1 MFIRLFDKL
10 YNVLKMLKRAQSNVK
25 DESEGDVNLFN
36 RKLISKFQSKL
47 LDQFVRKHV
56 TKTGL
61 LLSQINHG
69 IYLKDRSNELSVLVD
84 RAVGGS
90 SIVDGQLELML
101 HRFNPFFLLF
111 LSCFYTGIS
120 KNMKQLK
127 GKMPVLCC
135 FGPLRFPS
143 GSVKFELYGSYT

>member
-1 MFIRLFDKL
+1 M
-10 YNVLKMLKRAQSNVK
+10 A
-25 DESEGDVNLFN
+25 
-36 RKLISKFQSKL
+36 
-47 LDQFVRKHV
+47 
-56 TKTGL
+56 KTGL

-69 IYLKDRSNELSVLVD
+69 IYLKDKSNELSVLVD

-90 SIVDGQLELML
+90 SIVDGQLELIL

-143 GSVKFELYGSYT
+143 GSVKFELYGSYTWNNIVFQLWYTLNNAISVSFFRRLLYDDGRGVAEALNETVCIGDKCQGLTVRS